1 LKLLLDEM
9 YPAAIADSLRA
20 SGHDVVAV
28 QEEEVLRE
36 LSDEALFAA
45 AQAMGRAIVT
55 ENVKDYVPL
64 DARAHAQDEPHHGL
78 VFTTNRSFPRHRDAF
93 IGAVARGLDNFLR
106 HQSGASPPGRIHWLR
121 PVPRIQE

>member
-1 LKLLLDEM
+1 M

-20 SGHDVVAV
+20 SGYDVVAV

-64 DARAHAQDEPHHGL
+64 DARAHAQNEPHHGL
-78 VFTTNRSFPRHRDAF
+78 VFTTNRSFPRHREAF
-93 IGAVARGLDNFLR
+93 IGAMARGLDDFLR
-106 HQSGASPPGRIHWLR
+106 HQPGTSPPGLIHWLR
-121 PVPRIQE
+121 QVPGVQE